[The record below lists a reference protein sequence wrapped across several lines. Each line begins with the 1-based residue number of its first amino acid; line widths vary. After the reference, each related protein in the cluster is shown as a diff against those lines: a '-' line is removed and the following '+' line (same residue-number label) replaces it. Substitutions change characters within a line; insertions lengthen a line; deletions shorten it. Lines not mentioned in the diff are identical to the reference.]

1 MGGINMTV
9 IETEIMDY
17 IENSDYNENIKKFLM
32 WAIIDEIKNPN
43 KKWYKQAYENQMERI
58 LGID

>member
-9 IETEIMDY
+9 IETEIIDY
-17 IENSDYNENIKKFLM
+17 IENSDFDENIKKFLM
-32 WAIIDEIKNPN
+32 WAIIDEIRNPN
-43 KKWYKQAYENQMERI
+43 KTRYKQAYENQMEKI

>member
-9 IETEIMDY
+9 IETEIIDY
-17 IENSDYNENIKKFLM
+17 IENSDFDENIKRFLM

-43 KKWYKQAYENQMERI
+43 KARYKQAYENQMGKI

>member
-1 MGGINMTV
+1 MTV
-9 IETEIMDY
+9 IETEIIDY
-17 IENSDYNENIKKFLM
+17 IENSDFDENIKRFLM

-43 KKWYKQAYENQMERI
+43 KARYKQAYENQMGKI

>member
-1 MGGINMTV
+1 MTV
-9 IETEIMDY
+9 IETEIIDY
-17 IENSDYNENIKKFLM
+17 IENSSYDEKIKKFLM

-43 KKWYKQAYENQMERI
+43 KTRYKQAYENQMDEI